1 MKKTKAKMERNET
14 SFLEILSSQNS
25 SNQKGS
31 ALIAKRIDVC
41 FLEKCK
47 ECLCFNYLWFRR
59 LSYAFQM
66 RGLRLVKIETLIRLF
81 YGYDLAPLIKMINL
95 NLFGKNSKKFLE
107 SLENDLKIN
116 PGRWF

>member
-1 MKKTKAKMERNET
+1 MPLLQLFVVQKIVICISNER
-14 SFLEILSSQNS
+14 FEIS
-25 SNQKGS
+25 
-31 ALIAKRIDVC
+31 
-41 FLEKCK
+41 K
-47 ECLCFNYLWFRR
+47 E
-59 LSYAFQM
+59 
-66 RGLRLVKIETLIRLF
+66 IETLIRLF